1 MSFSFYYLRAWELI
15 LIKSSAI
22 INHVIPLRDA
32 GQASLAYFFFDFR
45 DDEKQIIRNFLTSLL
60 TQLAT
65 YSELCS
71 DIAFRLYSKHGNGAR
86 KATMDD
92 MIKCLKKML
101 KVIAQQ
107 PVYIIIDALDECP
120 NLHGMPTPRE
130 TVLDLVKDLIR
141 MQIPHLHMCI
151 TSRLE
156 IDVMD
161 VLGPLAYNTVSLHEE
176 SGQRNDIFDYT
187 NKAVY
192 TNQKMR
198 KWRDEEKE
206 LVVAELSN
214 KADGM

>member
-1 MSFSFYYLRAWELI
+1 

-22 INHVIPLRDA
+22 INHVVLLRDA
-32 GQASLAYFFFDFR
+32 GHASLAYFFFDFR
-45 DDEKQIIRNFLTSLL
+45 DDEKQIIRNFLASLL
-60 TQLAT
+60 TQLAA

-86 KATMDD
+86 KPTIDD

-120 NLHGMPTPRE
+120 NMHGMPTPRE
-130 TVLDLVKDLIR
+130 TVLDLVKELILIE
-141 MQIPHLHMCI
+141 IPFLHMCI

-156 IDVMD
+156 IDVEE
-161 VLGPLAYNTVSLHEE
+161 VLGPLAYITVSLHEE
-176 SGQRNDIFDYT
+176 IGQRKDIFNYT
-187 NKAVY
+187 SNAVY

>member
-1 MSFSFYYLRAWELI
+1 MT
-15 LIKSSAI
+15 KSSAI
-22 INHVIPLRDA
+22 INHLRDA
-32 GQASLAYFFFDFR
+32 GYTSLAYFFFDFR

-65 YSELCS
+65 WSKLCS
-71 DIAFRLYSKHGNGAR
+71 EIAFRLYSEHGNGAR
-86 KATMDD
+86 QATIDD

-101 KVIAQQ
+101 KAIAQQ

-120 NLHGMPTPRE
+120 NLHGMQTPRE
-130 TVLDLVKDLIR
+130 TVLRLVKDLIQ
-141 MQIPHLHMCI
+141 MQIPSLHMCI

-156 IDVMD
+156 IDIKD
-161 VLGPLAYNTVSLHEE
+161 VLGPLAYNIVSLHEE
-176 SGQRNDIFDYT
+176 SGQRKDIFNYM
-187 NKAVY
+187 NSWVE

>member
-1 MSFSFYYLRAWELI
+1 MSFSYYYPNARELT
-15 LIKSSAI
+15 LTTSSAI
-22 INHVIPLRDA
+22 INHLRDA
-32 GQASLAYFFFDFR
+32 GHTSLAYFFFDFR

-65 YSELCS
+65 CSQLCS
-71 DIAFRLYSKHGNGAR
+71 DIAFHLYSIHDNGAR
-86 KATMDD
+86 KPTIGD

-101 KVIAQQ
+101 KAIAQQ
-107 PVYIIIDALDECP
+107 PIYIIIDALDECP
-120 NLHGMPTPRE
+120 NMHGIPTPRE

-156 IDVMD
+156 IDVKD
-161 VLGPLAYNTVSLHEE
+161 VLGPLAYNIVSLHEE
-176 SGQRNDIFDYT
+176 SGQRQDIFNYT
-187 NKAVY
+187 RKGVY
-192 TNQKMR
+192 TNQKMQ